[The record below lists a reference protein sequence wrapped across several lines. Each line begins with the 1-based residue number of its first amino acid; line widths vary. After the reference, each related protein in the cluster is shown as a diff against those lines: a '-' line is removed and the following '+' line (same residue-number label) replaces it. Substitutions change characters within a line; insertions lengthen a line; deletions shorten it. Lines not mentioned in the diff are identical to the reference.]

1 MKSVFDACGGS
12 MRSRGRG
19 TPISLVLTLKDLLHN
34 APVQPVPLFNRG
46 TVPGELNVN
55 ARTKPAARHL
65 GNFVEI
71 R

>member
-1 MKSVFDACGGS
+1 MKYVFDACGRS

-19 TPISLVLTLKDLLHN
+19 ISLVLTLKNLVAPN

-46 TVPGELNVN
+46 TVLGELNVN
-55 ARTKPAARHL
+55 ARTEAAARHL